1 MSAAAPYA
9 TAIPG
14 ADGYA
19 NADVLATN
27 AYNKALTQINSNRL
41 NTLSSYGYTGTVDP
55 TTGVLGS
62 VRIDPNSIYGNAQQ
76 LFHNQANED
85 RNAEFAAEDR
95 GVFGGLANQA
105 KSELRYQHGA
115 QRTQLGSNLQSALG
129 DLDQQQ
135 QQAAEA
141 RDNAL
146 WEAQQT
152 ALQNEMQNEYS
163 QTISD
168 LLDQLLNPS
177 NPKGNGDT
185 NTTPPVTPPTMGSL
199 SKPGTSIPNGSYW
212 VTDPLKGLALAAKLH
227 RQVAY

>member
-1 MSAAAPYA
+1 MATPYD

-14 ADGYA
+14 ADSYA

-27 AYNKALTQINSNRL
+27 AYNKALTQINANRL
-41 NTLSSYGYTGTVDP
+41 NTLTSYGYTGTVNP
-55 TTGVLGS
+55 TTGVVGG
-62 VRIDPNSIYGNAQQ
+62 VHIDPNSIYGQAQQ

-85 RNAEFAAEDR
+85 RNAEYAVEDR
-95 GVFGGLANQA
+95 GLFGGLAHQGA
-105 KSELRYQHGA
+105 SELRYQHGA
-115 QRTQLGSNLQSALG
+115 QRTQLGGALQSSM
-129 DLDQQQ
+129 DNLDAQQ

-146 WEAQQT
+146 GQAEQA

-163 QTISD
+163 QTIQG

-177 NPKGNGDT
+177 SPKGNGDT
-185 NTTPPVTPPTMGSL
+185 NTTPPVTPPTMGPL
-199 SKPGTSIPNGSYW
+199 YKPGTHTPNGSYW

-227 RQVAY
+227 RAVAN